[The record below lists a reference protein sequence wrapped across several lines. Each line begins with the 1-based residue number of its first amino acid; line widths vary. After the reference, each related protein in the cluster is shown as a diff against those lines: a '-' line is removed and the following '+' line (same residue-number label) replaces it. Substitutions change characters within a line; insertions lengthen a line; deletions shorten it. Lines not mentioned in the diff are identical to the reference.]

1 MNPSLELTPLG
12 SSLHSTRNKTNLT
25 PGPLLYAASYGL
37 TKTSTPMGLLDM
49 FYAYV
54 GVMVETGACGE
65 VQALYVFSSAGMV
78 YAHCREFIGC

>member
-1 MNPSLELTPLG
+1 
-12 SSLHSTRNKTNLT
+12 
-25 PGPLLYAASYGL
+25 
-37 TKTSTPMGLLDM
+37 MGLLDM

-78 YAHCREFIGC
+78 YAHCREFICHTPKSTLRIIFAPEPTRIKLECSPNLIPTLLSEN